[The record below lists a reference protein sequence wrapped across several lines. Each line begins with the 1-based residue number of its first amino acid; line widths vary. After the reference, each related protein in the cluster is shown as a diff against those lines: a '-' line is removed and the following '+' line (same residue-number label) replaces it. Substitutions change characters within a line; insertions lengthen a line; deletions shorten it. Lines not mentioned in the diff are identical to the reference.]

1 MANNIPNATQA
12 RDALAWMTG
21 EQKDIQEEK
30 SIWEWMV
37 EAIEG
42 DFNDNRS
49 TGQIVFDAAI
59 SMIPFVDQICDVRDL
74 VANCKKLNEDIS
86 DQWAWVALALTL
98 IGLFPSLGSLVK
110 GVLKIFFLFVR
121 RSGGKAVVKAVDS
134 AMTWVITFLRKK
146 QVQDYIKKYLPN
158 VDILVYLKNEII
170 KVKNKLSA
178 KELLAAF
185 DRGIQLLDNLTNKAK
200 YIPGLK
206 DKIRNTVAIVRKI
219 RNAADAPLAK
229 ALAPLND
236 ALARV
241 IYRLDMESYLQ
252 RTAVRNTTN
261 VHFRGTLPEARAITL
276 MRTKKPRPTW
286 LSRGNLE
293 HAPLEPA
300 SKRKMVNEMVKDG
313 YPPLADYNIASFT
326 RLSAD
331 IITGPARLYRVTS
344 PANGAFGECWVTEEV
359 FIKIKNSPDP
369 KAAWRKYLAVWPD
382 WNANGQFV
390 IYDIPAGQSIK
401 VWRGPA
407 SSQTKD
413 ALGDSYHLSGGW
425 EQVIFKEGKFDNT
438 IYYPVDT
445 YGRLSLKS
453 PIRRDAYN
461 SLSPADKAKYQAV
474 RSKIKEQNIHG
485 PYDTNWGMTDFD
497 EQLKDVRI
505 GLPNISG
512 QVINR

>member
-1 MANNIPNATQA
+1 M
-12 RDALAWMTG
+12 
-21 EQKDIQEEK
+21 
-30 SIWEWMV
+30 
-37 EAIEG
+37 
-42 DFNDNRS
+42 
-49 TGQIVFDAAI
+49 
-59 SMIPFVDQICDVRDL
+59 
-74 VANCKKLNEDIS
+74 ANCKKLNEDIS

-206 DKIRNTVAIVRKI
+206 DKIKNTVAIVRKI
-219 RNAADAPLAK
+219 RKAADAPLAK

-286 LSRGNLE
+286 LSRGDLE

-300 SKRKMVNEMVKDG
+300 SKRKTVNEMVKDG
-313 YPPLADYNIASFT
+313 YPPLADYNIASFS

-359 FIKIKNSPDP
+359 FVKIKNSPDP

-461 SLSPADKAKYQAV
+461 SLSPAEKAKYQAV

>member
-1 MANNIPNATQA
+1 
-12 RDALAWMTG
+12 
-21 EQKDIQEEK
+21 
-30 SIWEWMV
+30 MV

-121 RSGGKAVVKAVDS
+121 RSGGQAIVKAVDS

-146 QVQDYIKKYLPN
+146 EVQDYIKKYLPN
-158 VDILVYLKNEII
+158 VDILVYLKNEIV
-170 KVKNKLSA
+170 KLKNKLSA

-185 DRGIQLLDNLTNKAK
+185 DRGIQLLDNLTDKAK

-252 RTAVRNTTN
+252 RTAIRNTTN
-261 VHFRGTLPEARAITL
+261 IHFRGTLPEARAITL
-276 MRTKKPRPTW
+276 MRNTKPRPTW
-286 LSRGNLE
+286 LSQGALE
-293 HAPLEPA
+293 FEPLTP
-300 SKRKMVNEMVKDG
+300 KKHRPYVDQKVKEG
-313 YPPLADYNIASFT
+313 YPTLADYNIASFSK
-326 RLSAD
+326 LSAD
-331 IITGPARLYRVTS
+331 IITGPARLYRITS
-344 PANGAFGECWVTEEV
+344 PSNGAFGECWVTEDIFV
-359 FIKIKNSPDP
+359 KIKNSPDP

-390 IYDIPAGQSIK
+390 VYDIPAGQSIK
-401 VWRGPA
+401 VWRGA
-407 SSQTKD
+407 TSSQTKD
-413 ALGDSYHLSGGW
+413 TLKGGLYLSGGW
-425 EQVIFKEGKFDNT
+425 EQIIFRTGKYDKT
-438 IYYPVDT
+438 LYYPVNN
-445 YGRLSLKS
+445 YGRLSLS
-453 PIRRDAYN
+453 VPITREVFN
-461 SLSPADKAKYQAV
+461 KIPAKDKANFQAV
-474 RSKIKEQNIHG
+474 RVKIEEPNLHG
-485 PYDTNWGMTDFD
+485 PYDTGWGMTDFD
-497 EQLKDVRI
+497 EQLKNARI
-505 GLPNISG
+505 GLPNLSG
-512 QVINR
+512 QIVNR

>member
-185 DRGIQLLDNLTNKAK
+185 DRGIQLLDNLTN
-200 YIPGLK
+200 
-206 DKIRNTVAIVRKI
+206 
-219 RNAADAPLAK
+219 
-229 ALAPLND
+229 
-236 ALARV
+236 
-241 IYRLDMESYLQ
+241 
-252 RTAVRNTTN
+252 
-261 VHFRGTLPEARAITL
+261 
-276 MRTKKPRPTW
+276 
-286 LSRGNLE
+286 GN
-293 HAPLEPA
+293 
-300 SKRKMVNEMVKDG
+300 
-313 YPPLADYNIASFT
+313 PP
-326 RLSAD
+326 
-331 IITGPARLYRVTS
+331 
-344 PANGAFGECWVTEEV
+344 
-359 FIKIKNSPDP
+359 
-369 KAAWRKYLAVWPD
+369 
-382 WNANGQFV
+382 
-390 IYDIPAGQSIK
+390 
-401 VWRGPA
+401 
-407 SSQTKD
+407 
-413 ALGDSYHLSGGW
+413 
-425 EQVIFKEGKFDNT
+425 
-438 IYYPVDT
+438 
-445 YGRLSLKS
+445 
-453 PIRRDAYN
+453 
-461 SLSPADKAKYQAV
+461 
-474 RSKIKEQNIHG
+474 
-485 PYDTNWGMTDFD
+485 
-497 EQLKDVRI
+497 
-505 GLPNISG
+505 
-512 QVINR
+512 